1 MKMIERRGL
10 GFHSASVSMFLLLIM
25 LSVSFSLVSYSAVR
39 AEEGRVAKAC
49 VTDIKEKCSGVQA
62 GGGRV
67 KDCVKEHFGELL
79 TNCKTALLKVLAIA
93 KDCRADIK
101 QHCADVKPGGGRIEA
116 CMRSHIA
123 DVSAACKEALGKA
136 AAGNE

>member
-1 MKMIERRGL
+1 ML
-10 GFHSASVSMFLLLIM
+10 VIM
-25 LSVSFSLVSYSAVR
+25 LSVSFSLVSYPVAR

-79 TNCKTALLKVLAIA
+79 TNCKAALLKVLAIA
-93 KDCRADIK
+93 RACRSDIK

-116 CMRSHIA
+116 CMGSHIA
-123 DVSAACKEALGKA
+123 NVSAPCKEALGKA